1 MILLYNKDKEIRLL
15 VDIIN
20 DDWKVYHKEKL
31 KYYSLLLELNLWFN
45 LDLTLE
51 DLKNITFKNN
61 LKEKRN
67 YTDYILNQFE

>member
-31 KYYSLLLELNLWFN
+31 KYDSLLLELNLWFN

-51 DLKNITFKNN
+51 DLKKITFKNN

>member
-31 KYYSLLLELNLWFN
+31 KYDSLLLELNLWFN